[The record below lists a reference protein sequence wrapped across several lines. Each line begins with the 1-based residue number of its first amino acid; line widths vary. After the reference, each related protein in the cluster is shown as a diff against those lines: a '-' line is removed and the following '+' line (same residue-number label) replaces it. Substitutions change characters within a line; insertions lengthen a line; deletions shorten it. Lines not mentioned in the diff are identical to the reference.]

1 MIYADY
7 AATTPLD
14 PQVLRKMLPYL
25 VEQYYNPSALY
36 PQAQAVRSAIEEA
49 RKQVSALI
57 CARNGRILFTSG
69 GTESDNLAFLG
80 TALHPA
86 QKKRHI
92 ITSSIEHHAVLESCH
107 WLETCGFHVTYL
119 PVDTYGRVAENDLK
133 AALTPDTFLVS
144 IMWVNNELGTIQP
157 VSRLAQIAHEG
168 GALFHTDAVQAA
180 CTQVIRAEACGVDLL
195 SLSSHKIYGPK
206 GCGALY
212 VRDGVLLSPMNHGG
226 QQESG
231 LRGGTENVSAIVG
244 MGAAAKRLADNFDD
258 SCAQL
263 AKWKS
268 RLLEAFSEM
277 DGLRVDSPP
286 DITADS
292 IVHLSFKDAE
302 AEGVLFWLGRNGVQ
316 VSIGAACNTLN
327 MEPTHVIRAIG
338 LPQEYA
344 RGSIRL
350 SLGNGL
356 DDAQIEQI
364 IEAVKITL
372 RRFQNYG
379 GRTC

>member
-25 VEQYYNPSALY
+25 LEQYYNPSALY
-36 PQAQAVRSAIEEA
+36 PQAQAVKSAIEEA

-57 CARNGRILFTSG
+57 GAENGRIVFTSG
-69 GTESDNLAFLG
+69 GTESDNLAVLG
-80 TALHPA
+80 TALHPS

-92 ITSSIEHHAVLESCH
+92 ITSSIEHHAVLECCH
-107 WLETCGFHVTYL
+107 WLETHGFHVTYL
-119 PVDTYGRVAENDLK
+119 PVDAYGRVAEDDLK

-180 CTQVIRAEACGVDLL
+180 GTQRICIEGCGVDML

-212 VRDGVLLSPMNHGG
+212 VRDGIPLTAMNHGG
-226 QQESG
+226 QQEAR
-231 LRGGTENVSAIVG
+231 LRGGTENVSAIIG
-244 MGAAAKRLADNFDD
+244 MGAAAKRLAESFDD
-258 SCAQL
+258 SCAKL

-277 DGLRVDSPP
+277 DGLRVDSPL

-292 IVHLSFKDAE
+292 IVHLSIKDAE
-302 AEGVLFWLGRNGVQ
+302 AEGVLLWLGRNGVQ
-316 VSIGAACNTLN
+316 VSIGAACNTLS

-338 LPQEYA
+338 LPPEYA

-364 IEAVKITL
+364 IEAVKVTL
-372 RRFQNYG
+372 QRFQ
-379 GRTC
+379 